1 MRPVFIERD
10 REWISILWQTLRL
23 CRTDPFQLLQ
33 PAYHNTRYRTS
44 SFTCRSVVAVRSLKR
59 IRAGQTR
66 ATSATDDKILRRFRV
81 ALDELY
87 GDRIERVVLFGSRAR
102 GNAHEAS
109 DYDIAVFLKDLT
121 DRWREFHRLADL
133 RTDILAD
140 TGVFIEARPFRAGAY
155 RERTPLMHETGA
167 RASIFEPRDRALSG

>member
-1 MRPVFIERD
+1 MLSCVIV
-10 REWISILWQTLRL
+10 RL
-23 CRTDPFQLLQ
+23 PWGWLQ
-33 PAYHNTRYRTS
+33 M
-44 SFTCRSVVAVRSLKR
+44 RSLRR
-59 IRAGQTR
+59 IRARRTLG
-66 ATSATDDKILRRFRV
+66 ASGAATDDKILRRFRAAV
-81 ALDELY
+81 DELY

-102 GNAHEAS
+102 GDAHETS

-155 RERTPLMHETGA
+155 RERSPLMHEIRREGVD
-167 RASIFEPRDRALSG
+167 F